1 MTITDITAVVRTLL
15 AKNILHRRETG
26 DFIVMDMNQDD
37 FLWVSSNMTHQKSKF
52 QGLKLWW
59 KQMTTSGMVVSVYV
73 EDLKLFAIS
82 VTKNVLLL

>member
-52 QGLKLWW
+52 QGLKL
-59 KQMTTSGMVVSVYV
+59 
-73 EDLKLFAIS
+73 
-82 VTKNVLLL
+82 